1 MNMKTQLLLIL
12 ILLSACSSKQEP
24 EFDLIISNVNII
36 DGTGSKIKSGQN
48 VYIKENLIHSI
59 NSSEIV
65 QTKNIIDGSGKY
77 LIPGLFDCH
86 AHTSDYE
93 NDFPKFIHFGVTS
106 IFCPGGSKTTN
117 DYFAKMR
124 KLGEQDSLPS
134 PRVFHTS
141 QHFTMEGRH
150 PVKTYPQGSWIE
162 GETVFYLR
170 DTLQI
175 ETLVAQVS
183 KFPIAGIKLTIEE
196 GPTPPFVERIPQ
208 VFVNKVV
215 KEAKKN
221 GTEVFAHVSD
231 NTELSMALKADI
243 KNIIHYT
250 GIDLDFER
258 DKQMIDSIYQN
269 DISWVTTMMIDKSL
283 IYALYPEWIEQ
294 IEKMNLFDSTDV
306 SRLKDPSSIE
316 RAKQFCVM
324 LENYFG
330 IENPNFENIIIPYIE
345 EIKVLNE
352 NGVNMVL
359 GTDTGNTFIFPGYS
373 LHEEMQMMELGGIK
387 PLQIIKMST
396 HNAAKMLKIL
406 DTHGT
411 IEEGKFADL
420 VVLDKNPLDS
430 IMNTLSINIIVK
442 NGKIQKR
449 IVE

>member
-1 MNMKTQLLLIL
+1 MKAHLILIL

-24 EFDLIISNVNII
+24 EFDLIISNVSII
-36 DGTGSKIKSGQN
+36 DGTGTEIKSGQN
-48 VYIKENLIHSI
+48 IYTKGKFIHSI
-59 NSSEIV
+59 NSNEII
-65 QTKNIIDGSGKY
+65 QTENIIDGSGKY

-106 IFCPGGSKTTN
+106 ILCPGGSKTTN
-117 DYFAKMR
+117 EYFAKMR
-124 KLGEQDSLPS
+124 VLGVQDSVPS

-150 PVKTYPQGSWIE
+150 PVKTYANSNWIN
-162 GETVFYLR
+162 GESVFYLR
-170 DTLQI
+170 DTMQI
-175 ETLVAQVS
+175 EKLVKQVS
-183 KFPIAGIKLTIEE
+183 KYPIVGIKLTIEE
-196 GPTPPFVERIPQ
+196 GPAPPFVERIPQ
-208 VFVNKVV
+208 EFVNKVS

-231 NTELSMALKADI
+231 NIELSMALKADI
-243 KNIIHYT
+243 KNILHYT
-250 GIDLDFER
+250 GIDLDFDR
-258 DKQMIDSIYQN
+258 DKKMIDSIYKN
-269 DISWVTTMMIDKSL
+269 NISWVTTMMIDKSF

-294 IEKMNLFDSTDV
+294 IEKMNLYDSKEV
-306 SRLKDPSSIE
+306 SMLKDSSSVE
-316 RAKQFCVM
+316 QAKEYCALLV
-324 LENYFG
+324 NYFG
-330 IENPNFENIIIPYIE
+330 IKEPTFENIITPYIE

-373 LHEEMQMMELGGIK
+373 LHEEMQMIELGGIE
-387 PLQIIKMST
+387 PLQIIKMGT

-411 IEEGKFADL
+411 IEAGKFADFIL
-420 VVLDKNPLDS
+420 LDKNPLDS
-430 IMNTLSINIIVK
+430 IKNTLSINTVVK
-442 NGKIQKR
+442 NGKTQKR